1 MEEFD
6 FAMGLFHQDG
16 KLDLS
21 EFIALELLR
30 LGKVE
35 MGTLDSIRREFD
47 QRAGCGPLASRWVVQ
62 CDKGRIDGVTM
73 HAAPRAACPAPVS
86 FLIRAPAHRLCF
98 HVMSR

>member
-47 QRAGCGPLASRWVVQ
+47 LM
-62 CDKGRIDGVTM
+62 DKDRDGSLTAKEVM
-73 HAAPRAACPAPVS
+73 
-86 FLIRAPAHRLCF
+86 AHKGGGMVPPKRGKRG
-98 HVMSR
+98 SKKA